1 MADDQNKARIMELRE
16 MMKGYTALDGELF
29 SDQAAG
35 VPRPP
40 EGNRV
45 IAEREIPLPR
55 SFTDRVP
62 VRSLVELMET
72 RASRRRF
79 SEEPLPLEDLSFL
92 LWATQGVRQQAARP
106 GGIALRTVPSAGARH
121 PLETYLLI
129 HRVVGLEPGLYL
141 YLPSGHRLA
150 RIRSVENAA
159 DRIAEA
165 TLGQV
170 FMGSA
175 AVDFIWTAVPY
186 RSEWRYVT
194 KAQKY
199 ALLDAGHVCQNL
211 YLACEAIGCATCAVG
226 AYDQERMDVLLGL
239 PSGPSCADDD
249 EFVVYMAAVGYPG

>member
-1 MADDQNKARIMELRE
+1 MTDDQTNARIMELRE
-16 MMKGYTALDGELF
+16 TMKGYTALDGELL

-35 VPRPP
+35 VSRPP
-40 EGNRV
+40 DGNTMA
-45 IAEREIPLPR
+45 AETEISLPR
-55 SFTDRVP
+55 AFADRVP
-62 VRSLVELMET
+62 ARSLVELLET

-79 SEEPLPLEDLSFL
+79 SDVPLPLEDLSFL
-92 LWATQGVRQQAARP
+92 MWATQGVRKTAARP
-106 GGIALRTVPSAGARH
+106 GGTMLRTVPSAGARH
-121 PLETYLLI
+121 PLETYLLV
-129 HRVVGLEPGLYL
+129 HRVAGLEPGLYQ

-150 RIRSVENAA
+150 RIRTVENAA

-199 ALLDAGHVCQNL
+199 ALLDAVHARQNL
-211 YLACEAIGCATCAVG
+211 HFACEAIGCASCLRG
-226 AYDQERMDVLLGL
+226 AYDQERMDALLGL

-249 EFVVYMAAVGYPG
+249 EFVVYMAAVGWPV